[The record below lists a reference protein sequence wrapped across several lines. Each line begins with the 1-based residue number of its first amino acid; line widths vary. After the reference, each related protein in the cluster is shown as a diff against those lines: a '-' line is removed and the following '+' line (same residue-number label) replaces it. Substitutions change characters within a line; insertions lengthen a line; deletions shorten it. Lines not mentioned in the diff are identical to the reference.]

1 MHQAKLFK
9 VQQAVKEN
17 STATSNI
24 TVDSVLFSQ
33 LSACLQHVKYIYL
46 NNASWQMNVWKAQCR
61 EECLYNVRNSAN
73 MDTTLNDSRV
83 EQ

>member
-9 VQQAVKEN
+9 VQQAVQEN

-24 TVDSVLFSQ
+24 TVNSVLFSW

-46 NNASWQMNVWKAQCR
+46 NKCI
-61 EECLYNVRNSAN
+61 LAN
-73 MDTTLNDSRV
+73 EPMKGTM
-83 EQ
+83 